1 MCFIQFLEHNDKKSY
16 QKYNLVILF
25 NKWVWSEEFLN
36 LPMVTQWE
44 LKSEHASE
52 HIICAF
58 VSVWWD
64 SLVSLQSPTAFMCPR
79 CPSIVSDPYLAVLRA
94 FSLPLDAGVSSL
106 LICPVEPRCLAPHL
120 SGQLLSPSD
129 NQLTSKT
136 HFQLIIS
143 FVLVFPQNC
152 VLCSLLAFYE
162 VIYTHY
168 LMKILFFKISDCQ
181 VFVFHCLLSNR
192 KW

>member
-1 MCFIQFLEHNDKKSY
+1 MIRNLIKNTTWWYYLINECDQRNFLICPWLHNENW
-16 QKYNLVILF
+16 NLSMRLNTLF
-25 NKWVWSEEFLN
+25 VLLYLYDGIHLSHCKAP
-36 LPMVTQWE
+36 LPSCVLDVLLLCLT
-44 LKSEHASE
+44 LT
-52 HIICAF
+52 
-58 VSVWWD
+58 
-64 SLVSLQSPTAFMCPR
+64 LQSSVPF
-79 CPSIVSDPYLAVLRA
+79 
-94 FSLPLDAGVSSL
+94 PLDAGVSSL